1 MILKRWLV
9 GDPLKTAQAADQR
22 LSKTL
27 ALAIFSSNNISSVA
41 YATEEILLVLV
52 LAGTAAIAWSIPVS
66 LAKDVLTQIIEHG
79 HVIRGW
85 LGVKIQDIDPQ
96 LAESFKLKSTDG
108 VVVTNIVLNG
118 PADKAGLDRGDVITH
133 IDNKQVRDVRE
144 TLDQISQHK
153 PGERINITIIR
164 NGTEQSKQATVLER
178 PVS

>member
-1 MILKRWLV
+1 
-9 GDPLKTAQAADQR
+9 
-22 LSKTL
+22 L
-27 ALAIFSSNNISSVA
+27 AR
-41 YATEEILLVLV
+41 
-52 LAGTAAIAWSIPVS
+52 
-66 LAKDVLTQIIEHG
+66 DVLTQIIEHG

-85 LGVKIQDIDPQ
+85 LGVKIQDIDTA

-133 IDNKQVRDVRE
+133 IADKKVHDVHE

-153 PGERINITIIR
+153 PGEQINITIIR
-164 NGTEQSKQATVLER
+164 NGKTQSKKAIVIER